1 MKRYFGII
9 VAIIGVVAAIVW
21 TMQKFEK
28 TSTEAQKEASLLKLR
43 ADYLERIAWLRNV
56 PEEKAYKDE
65 MQTLMRWYFKEV
77 TDHLNK
83 YGGNR
88 KFEDYLEEL
97 EERGK
102 KNPQAKFDEYAQ
114 PTRDRTDEKKAVY
127 EYTRKVFDLLK
138 GGNYQPYWTGTSQG
152 IRFDLLSAD
161 TMNVGGED
169 KIHLPV
175 VVWGLPR
182 DERVDDRNVRRVTCN
197 ASFRFN
203 WKLFDEKGK
212 LLGEMPGEG
221 GPDSR
226 VDWPERYIKFFPPM
240 VVIGH
245 YDIEKLPAEVK
256 NVEITF
262 TISARS
268 PTGGDLNANY
278 VWKLEPP
285 AAWKLAPGE
294 TWKGAQESI
303 RPEEEINPQGTR

>member
-9 VAIIGVVAAIVW
+9 VAVIGITAAIVW
-21 TMQKFEK
+21 TMRKWDLK
-28 TSTEAQKEASLLKLR
+28 TAEAQKEQAMLKLR

-56 PEEKAYKDE
+56 PDEKAYKDE
-65 MQTLMRWYFKEV
+65 INTFLRWYFKEV

-88 KFEDYLEEL
+88 KFDDYLEEL
-97 EERGK
+97 ESRARKTQKVEEYMTPGK
-102 KNPQAKFDEYAQ
+102 DKTE
-114 PTRDRTDEKKAVY
+114 EKRAVY
-127 EYTRKVFDLLK
+127 EYTKKVFDLMRS
-138 GGNYQPYWTGTSQG
+138 GNYSPYWTATDQG
-152 IRFDLLSAD
+152 VRFDILSAD
-161 TMNVGGED
+161 TIQDGGET
-169 KIHLPV
+169 KIHMPI

-182 DERVDDRNVRRVTCN
+182 DERVDDKGIHRVTCN

-203 WKLFDEKGK
+203 WKLYDEKGK

-226 VDWPERYIKFFPPM
+226 VDWPERFIKFFPP
-240 VVIGH
+240 VTLLGH

-268 PTGGDLNANY
+268 PTGGDMNLRY

-285 AAWKLAPGE
+285 AAWKLNSGE

-303 RPEEEINPQGTR
+303 RPEEEINPQGRK

>member
-1 MKRYFGII
+1 MTRYFGII
-9 VAIIGVVAAIVW
+9 VSIIGVVAAIIW

-28 TSTEAQKEASLLKLR
+28 QSTEAQKEASLLKLR
-43 ADYLERIAWLRNV
+43 GDYLERVAWLRNV
-56 PEEKAYKDE
+56 PDEKAYKDE
-65 MQTLMRWYFKEV
+65 IQTLLRWYFKEV
-77 TDHLNK
+77 TEHLNK
-83 YGGNR
+83 FGGNR
-88 KFEDYLEEL
+88 KFDDYLEEL
-97 EERGK
+97 EERSK
-102 KNPQAKFDEYAQ
+102 RNPQARYDEYAQ

-127 EYTRKVFDLLK
+127 EYTRKVFDQMR
-138 GGNYQPYWTGTSQG
+138 GGTYNPYWTATSEG

-161 TMNVGGED
+161 TVNVGGEE

-182 DERVDDRNVRRVTCN
+182 DERVDERNVRRLTCN
-197 ASFRFN
+197 ANFRFN

-240 VVIGH
+240 VLLGH

-268 PTGGDLNANY
+268 ATGGDINASY

-285 AAWKLAPGE
+285 AAWKLRAGE
-294 TWKGAQESI
+294 AWKGAQESI
-303 RPEEEINPQGTR
+303 RPEEEINPKGTR

>member
-9 VAIIGVVAAIVW
+9 VAIIGVTAAIFW
-21 TMQKFEK
+21 TMRKWDLK
-28 TSTEAQKEASLLKLR
+28 TAEALKEQATLKLR
-43 ADYLERIAWLRNV
+43 ADYLERIPAVRNV
-56 PEEKAYKDE
+56 PDEKAYKDE
-65 MQTLMRWYFKEV
+65 IQTLLRWYFKEV

-88 KFEDYLEEL
+88 KFEEYLEEL

-102 KNPQAKFDEYAQ
+102 KGQKFDEYSG
-114 PTRDRTDEKKAVY
+114 PGKDRTDEKKAVY
-127 EYTRKVFDLLK
+127 EYTRKVFDQMK
-138 GGNYQPYWTGTSQG
+138 GGSYSPYWTATSQG

-169 KIHLPV
+169 KIHFPV

-182 DERVDDRNVRRVTCN
+182 EERVDDNKIRRVSCN

-240 VVIGH
+240 VVFGH

-262 TISARS
+262 SISARS
-268 PTGGDLNANY
+268 QTGGDINASY

-285 AAWKLAPGE
+285 AAWKLGAGE
-294 TWKGAQESI
+294 AWKGAQESI
-303 RPEEEINPQGTR
+303 RPEDEINPPAPDKK

>member
-9 VAIIGVVAAIVW
+9 VAIIGVVAAIFW
-21 TMQKFEK
+21 TMRKFERQ
-28 TSTEAQKEASLLKLR
+28 TADAQKEQAMLKLR

-56 PEEKAYKDE
+56 PDEKAYKDE
-65 MQTLMRWYFKEV
+65 IGTLLRWYFKE
-77 TDHLNK
+77 TTEILNK

-88 KFEDYLEEL
+88 KFDDYLEEL
-97 EERGK
+97 ESRAKKTQKVEEYTSPGK
-102 KNPQAKFDEYAQ
+102 DKNE
-114 PTRDRTDEKKAVY
+114 EKRAVY
-127 EYTRKVFDLLK
+127 EYTRAVFDLMK
-138 GGNYQPYWTGTSQG
+138 SGNYAPYWTATDQG
-152 IRFDLLSAD
+152 VRFDLLSAD
-161 TMNVGGED
+161 TIQEGGET
-169 KIHLPV
+169 KIHMPI

-182 DERVDDRNVRRVTCN
+182 DERVDDKGIHRVTCN

-226 VDWPERYIKFFPPM
+226 VDWPERFIKFFPPM
-240 VVIGH
+240 TLLGH

-268 PTGGDLNANY
+268 PTGGDMNLNY

-285 AAWKLAPGE
+285 AAWKLGSGE

-303 RPEEEINPQGTR
+303 RPEEEINPQGKK